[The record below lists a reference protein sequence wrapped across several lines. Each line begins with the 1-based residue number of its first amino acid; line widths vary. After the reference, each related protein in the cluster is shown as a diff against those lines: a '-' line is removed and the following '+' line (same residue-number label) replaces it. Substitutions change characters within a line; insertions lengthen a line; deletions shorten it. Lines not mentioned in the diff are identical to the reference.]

1 MIDGYGRTIEYM
13 RISITDR
20 CNLRCRYC
28 MPDGVELVSMSDLLS
43 FEEIEEK
50 DFNLLISSYVV
61 AEDKKKDVDIEKI
74 NTRVAELTKK
84 VNMLRLEVD
93 DIVAE
98 IRRAQDE

>member
-1 MIDGYGRTIEYM
+1 MTIYP
-13 RISITDR
+13 TW
-20 CNLRCRYC
+20 L
-28 MPDGVELVSMSDLLS
+28 
-43 FEEIEEK
+43 
-50 DFNLLISSYVV
+50 LLISSYVV

>member
-1 MIDGYGRTIEYM
+1 MA
-13 RISITDR
+13 
-20 CNLRCRYC
+20 
-28 MPDGVELVSMSDLLS
+28 S

>member
-1 MIDGYGRTIEYM
+1 MA
-13 RISITDR
+13 
-20 CNLRCRYC
+20 
-28 MPDGVELVSMSDLLS
+28 S

-61 AEDKKKDVDIEKI
+61 AEDKKNDVDIEKI

>member
-43 FEEIEEK
+43 FEEIEE
-50 DFNLLISSYVV
+50 ICC
-61 AEDKKKDVDIEKI
+61 AA
-74 NTRVAELTKK
+74 AELGIKK
-84 VNMLRLEVD
+84 IKLP
-93 DIVAE
+93 AE
-98 IRRAQDE
+98 SRWCAGDVLHSLAG